1 MQKDKNRFTAV
12 GGENVGNAA
21 PTSAQK
27 KSAKKVAAYLRSLP
41 DEEKACSLPVS
52 Q

>member
-12 GGENVGNAA
+12 SGENLGTVA

-41 DEEKACSLPVS
+41 DEEKACPVS
-52 Q
+52 VSH

>member
-1 MQKDKNRFTAV
+1 MQKDKNRFTAT
-12 GGENVGNAA
+12 GGEIIGKAT
-21 PTSAQK
+21 PTNAQK

-41 DEEKACSLPVS
+41 EEDKSCSVIVS